1 MTTHQGPTPPGGR
14 APTSGGTPEK
24 GGSALTSRRVV
35 ALLLLA
41 ISVVFVLENRDL
53 TEIRLLIPVV
63 LMPLWGA
70 LTITLVIGLVVG
82 LIVGR
87 RRR

>member
-1 MTTHQGPTPPGGR
+1 MTTQGSTPSGGR
-14 APTSGGTPEK
+14 APASGPTSGQR
-24 GGSALTSRRVV
+24 GGVLASRWLVPVV
-35 ALLLLA
+35 LLA
-41 ISVVFVLENRDL
+41 LAVVFVLENRQL

-63 LMPLWGA
+63 FMPLWAA

-82 LIVGR
+82 LPVGR